1 MITND
6 NKKTAGF
13 KSQGLRNK
21 ETTQVIEI
29 SQMSVN

>member
-1 MITND
+1 MITR
-6 NKKTAGF
+6 KAAGF

-21 ETTQVIEI
+21 ETTQVTEN

>member
-1 MITND
+1 MITRKVD
-6 NKKTAGF
+6 GF

-21 ETTQVIEI
+21 ETTQVIES